1 MEHIQFVT
9 MPEAERDAL
18 HRMGIVDGSQVEVD
32 AGEKDNLIWMFDKT
46 SLLVG
51 SKKDILCTFTYT
63 GSLSDDP
70 FYFKRVKWKNH
81 EDFVYFIDEIWAS
94 GLITILGLGKNKRD
108 DAKGFLTR
116 YISHGG
122 ICIPGQIAV
131 HKGFMLPA
139 SAIFRIWRTSSL
151 YLYDH
156 NLYIEDCESCA
167 FSRQ

>member
-32 AGEKDNLIWMFDKT
+32 ADGKDNLTWIFDKK
-46 SLLVG
+46 SPLVA

-63 GSLSDDP
+63 GGLSDDL
-70 FYFKRVKWKNH
+70 FYFERVKWKH
-81 EDFVYFIDEIWAS
+81 REYFVYFIDEIWTS
-94 GLITILGLGKNKRD
+94 GLITILGIGRNNRD
-108 DAKGFLTR
+108 EAKGFLIR

-139 SAIFRIWRTSSL
+139 SAIFRIWRTSSI
-151 YLYDH
+151 YSDDH
-156 NLYIEDCESCA
+156 NLYLEDCESCA